1 MHEVGAVVGGLAV
14 PGDAE
19 QREAVSSPLA
29 DEPAQGV
36 GALLAQVGPGVRHG
50 DPALGPARRELGP
63 DDVPELLAVKGEG
76 GETVPVVV
84 GERVEHRP
92 RQRLRRRVGVGER
105 GRRRAASG
113 EAQDEEER
121 KRDDPRRAAGA
132 ASTPGT
138 DQRRQLVAKSV
149 QPCHQ
154 VSFPPPAGPT
164 APMKLAVSMKVSFM
178 GGMAAVTVPFRA
190 GDVAAGR

>member
-1 MHEVGAVVGGLAV
+1 MDEVGAVVGGLAV

-19 QREAVSSPLA
+19 QREAAPSPLG
-29 DEPAQGV
+29 DEPSQGV
-36 GALLAQVGPGVRHG
+36 GALLAQVGPGVRDG
-50 DPALGPARRELGP
+50 DAALGPARRELGP
-63 DDVPELLAVKGEG
+63 DDVPELLAVEGEG
-76 GETVPVVV
+76 GETVPVAV
-84 GERVEHRP
+84 GERVEDGRG
-92 RQRLRRRVGVGER
+92 QRFRGRVGVGER

-113 EAQDEEER
+113 ESQDEEER
-121 KRDDPRRAAGA
+121 ERDGPRRAAGA

-149 QPCHQ
+149 QPCHH
-154 VSFPPPAGPT
+154 VSFPPPDGPT